1 MINQAS
7 ETVVLV
13 SIGFN
18 PVSGRPRLARQD
30 ASALALALEAGV
42 EPVILHAG
50 PAAHEAMLRDALGMG
65 GSRVEVLALA
75 PDADPLDPLAERL
88 AALSPKLIVTGSR
101 AEAGEGSGMLPFL
114 LGHRLGRPVI
124 ANCVAAGFDDQGRA
138 MATKALPGGARQV
151 YRSGGPLLLTV
162 GVSGPQPR
170 LSAFAKARGA
180 PLDVTAATA
189 PADPRCAHQSS
200 PARPAPR
207 PISAPQAAN
216 PADRLRAVLGGGD
229 GGEGGTRIEGVDADA
244 SADAILAFLAEAGL
258 IRRPEPEGDQR

>member
-1 MINQAS
+1 MINQAT

-50 PAAHEAMLRDALGMG
+50 RAEHEAVLRDALGMG
-65 GSRVEVLALA
+65 GARLEILALQD
-75 PDADPLDPLAERL
+75 DADPLDPLAERL
-88 AALSPKLIVTGSR
+88 AALSPRLIVTGLR

-114 LGHRLGRPVI
+114 LGQRLARPMI
-124 ANCVAAGFDDQGRA
+124 ADCVAAGFDEQGRT

-162 GVSGPQPR
+162 GAAGPQPR
-170 LSAFAKARGA
+170 LSAFAKTRR
-180 PLDVTAATA
+180 AAVDIAAAIA

-200 PARPAPR
+200 PARPMPR
-207 PISAPQAAN
+207 PITAPQADD

-229 GGEGGTRIEGVDADA
+229 VGTGGRRIEGAGAEA
-244 SADAILAFLAEAGL
+244 SAEAILAFLAEAGL
-258 IRRPEPEGDQR
+258 AHRPDPEGDQ